1 MNLFRRVANNKLG
14 GTGWIAVALLALAM
28 PPLSGGVYA
37 GGEIQTIRGFEMPE
51 FDRDNRLRSRLM
63 GELARIMP
71 SGQVDIE
78 KMRID
83 FYDDNR
89 EVEMQVTA
97 ETCLYDRQSRN
108 AESDTRVRIARQN
121 MIITGKGFIWNAD
134 DGLFEIHED
143 AKVVIEGADRVG
155 DTKKEGDGS

>member
-1 MNLFRRVANNKLG
+1 MNIVSCVANKLG
-14 GTGWIAVALLALAM
+14 KVRWIALVALSMAM
-28 PPLSGGVYA
+28 PFLSGVAYA
-37 GGEIQTIRGFEMPE
+37 DGEIQTIRGFEMPE

-97 ETCLYDRQSRN
+97 ETCLYDRESRN
-108 AESDTRVRIARQN
+108 AESDTHVRIARQN
-121 MIITGKGFIWNAD
+121 MIITGKGFIWKAD

-143 AKVVIEGADRVG
+143 AKVVIEGAGMVG
-155 DTKKEGDGS
+155 GTNEEGDGS